1 MTTRVD
7 SWTGWAARVSAGL
20 DRLVEDFELDSLA
33 YYHRGLD
40 GEIHERLGAGMILGA
55 SLLTARGIPAAGEYE
70 LRTSLAMLIADRLGA
85 GGSFTE
91 LQALDF
97 LRGHVEMGHDGP
109 AHLAISAR
117 RAVTCAASVL
127 LSWAR
132 FDAPEEDGS
141 VPPRPSLLAS
151 VPE

>member
-1 MTTRVD
+1 MPGSTPDADAVTA
-7 SWTGWAARVSAGL
+7 SGGTWSGL
-20 DRLVEDFELDSLA
+20 TPSR
-33 YYHRGLD
+33 
-40 GEIHERLGAGMILGA
+40 
-55 SLLTARGIPAAGEYE
+55 
-70 LRTSLAMLIADRLGA
+70 
-85 GGSFTE
+85 
-91 LQALDF
+91 
-97 LRGHVEMGHDGP
+97 
-109 AHLAISAR
+109 LAISAR